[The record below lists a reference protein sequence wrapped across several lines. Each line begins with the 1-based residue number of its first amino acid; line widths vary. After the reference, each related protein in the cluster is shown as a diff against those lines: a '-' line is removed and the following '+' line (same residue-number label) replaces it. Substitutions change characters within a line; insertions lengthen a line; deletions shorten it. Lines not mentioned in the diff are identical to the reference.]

1 VEVLLGRVDKQS
13 VGVETLITNRTH
25 LTQIYESF
33 FSASLTHLQCKIVLT
48 LQASEL

>member
-33 FSASLTHLQCKIVLT
+33 FLRHLQDSFNT
-48 LQASEL
+48 SGE